1 MNEKTSG
8 SSGLGKLISLLLI
21 AGLIGLG
28 IYMVVGREGAP
39 PPEPSPVA
47 TAVPK
52 EEPDDASGDAI
63 VGAKELVDTKLEV
76 PRLPPPGTYTPKDKT
91 VDVELSEY
99 AGYAG
104 LIAANGGLAPNE
116 SSVFFKKHG
125 IKLRI
130 KLSEAES
137 WGELAS
143 GAIAAS
149 ATTADVL
156 AVYGRSLGA
165 VVPVQIGF
173 SRGADGIVVRSDIK
187 RINQLKGK
195 ILVTSQLNE
204 ADFFIRFLAREAG
217 LGVKMLTDLKGQPDP
232 EKVNLI
238 FAEDAKQAGE
248 LFLREVQQGGNLLAG
263 CVTWAP
269 FTSEVVRESKGK
281 ATLLV
286 SNRNLLIVADVLV
299 VNKGFAEKSPEVVAA
314 LVDGMLEGN
323 KMVRETP
330 EPHYD
335 TIAKAF
341 NWKRIDVPV
350 ELSKVHLSNLPENLA
365 FFSGAIDAAGSFGGI
380 YQSAIMAYGPELI
393 KDPTPEDKVLD
404 LQHLKALEKA
414 GAYKDQKVAIA
425 PVKAGSDRPLEANP
439 LLSKDVRFY
448 FEPNSAKLDLS
459 GKDKESNEAN
469 LVTIKKLL
477 QVSPGSTVLLRGHV
491 DDSMIETFRKQG
503 GEAFVQK
510 QALSAVQ
517 LSKERAEEIRGLLV
531 KKHAIDVKRIDIYGA
546 GWNEPVSRAEP
557 DMNRRVEVQWFT
569 LE

>member
-1 MNEKTSG
+1 MNQKAAG
-8 SSGLGKLISLLLI
+8 SSGIGKLISLLLI

-28 IYMVVGREGAP
+28 IFMVTREGAP
-39 PPEPSPVA
+39 PPAPSAVVTAPPTSEA
-47 TAVPK
+47 TADPGESVA
-52 EEPDDASGDAI
+52 D
-63 VGAKELVDTKLEV
+63 AKELVDTKLEV
-76 PRLPPPGTYTPKDKT
+76 PRLPPAGAYVPKDKT
-91 VDVELSEY
+91 LDVELSEY

-104 LIAANGGLAPNE
+104 LIAVNGGLAPNDG
-116 SSVFFKKHG
+116 SIFTKKHG

-143 GAIAAS
+143 GNIAAS
-149 ATTADVL
+149 ATTTDVL
-156 AVYGRSLGA
+156 AVYGRSMGA

-217 LGVKMLTDLKGQPDP
+217 LGVKMLTDLKGAPDP

-248 LFLREVQQGGNLLAG
+248 VFLREVQQGGSTLAG

-281 ATLLV
+281 ASLLV
-286 SNRNLLIVADVLV
+286 SNKNLLIVADVLV
-299 VNKGFAEKSPEVVAA
+299 VNKGFADKSPEMVAA
-314 LVDGMLEGN
+314 LVDGLLEGN
-323 KMVRETP
+323 KMVREAP
-330 EPHYD
+330 DAHYD

-393 KDPTPEDKVLD
+393 KDPTPEDKLVD
-404 LQHLKALEKA
+404 VQHLKALEKS
-414 GAYKDQKVAIA
+414 GAYKDQKIAIA
-425 PVKAGSDRPLEANP
+425 PVKGGGDRTLEANP
-439 LLSKDVRFY
+439 LLSKDIRFY
-448 FEPNSAKLDLS
+448 FEPNSAKLDLA
-459 GKDKESNEAN
+459 GKDRESNEAN

-491 DDSMIETFRKQG
+491 DDQMIETFRKQG
-503 GEAFVQK
+503 GEAYVQK
-510 QALSAVQ
+510 QALSAAQ
-517 LSKERAEEIRGLLV
+517 LSKERAEEIRALLV
-531 KKHAIDVKRIDIYGA
+531 KKHAIDVKRLDIYGA
-546 GWNEPVSRAEP
+546 GWNEPISTTDR
-557 DMNRRVEVQWFT
+557 DLNRRVEVQWFT

>member
-1 MNEKTSG
+1 MNEKNTSK
-8 SSGLGKLISLLLI
+8 SGLGKLISLLLI

-28 IYMVVGREGAP
+28 IYMVVREKDP
-39 PPEPSPVA
+39 PPSPATPTSAAPASDPSADPGG
-47 TAVPK
+47 
-52 EEPDDASGDAI
+52 SI
-63 VGAKELVDTKLEV
+63 VGAKELVETKLEV

-91 VDVELSEY
+91 LDVELSEY

-116 SSVFFKKHG
+116 ASVIFKKHG
-125 IKLRI
+125 IKLRL

-137 WGELAS
+137 WGELAT
-143 GAIAAS
+143 GNIAAS
-149 ATTADVL
+149 ATTADVM
-156 AVYGRSLGA
+156 AVYGRSMGA

-173 SRGADGIVVRSDIK
+173 SRGADGIVVRSEIK
-187 RINQLKGK
+187 RVNQLKGK

-217 LGVKMLTDLKGQPDP
+217 LGVKMLADLSGQPDP

-248 LFLREVQQGGNLLAG
+248 LFLREVQAGGSLLAG

-281 ATLLV
+281 ASLLV
-286 SNRNLLIVADVLV
+286 SNKNLLIVADVLV
-299 VNKGFAEKSPEVVAA
+299 VNKGFAEKSPEMVAA
-314 LVDGMLEGN
+314 LVDGLLEGN
-323 KMVRETP
+323 KMVREAP
-330 EPHYD
+330 DAHYD

-341 NWKRIDVPV
+341 NWKKIDVPV

-393 KDPTPEDKVLD
+393 KDPTPEDKLLD

-414 GAYKDQKVAIA
+414 GAYKDQKIAIA
-425 PVKAGSDRPLEANP
+425 PVKGGGSDRPLEANP
-439 LLSKDVRFY
+439 LLSKDIRFY
-448 FEPNSAKLDLS
+448 FEPNSAKLDLA

-546 GWNEPVSRAEP
+546 GWGEPVSKAEP

>member
-1 MNEKTSG
+1 MNNKPAG
-8 SSGLGKLISLLLI
+8 SSGIGKLISLLLI

-28 IYMVVGREGAP
+28 IFLVVRKKDTPNPA
-39 PPEPSPVA
+39 SPVTSA
-47 TAVPK
+47 SPAGDSTA
-52 EEPDDASGDAI
+52 EPGGDAI
-63 VGAKELVDTKLEV
+63 VGAKELVETKLEV
-76 PRLPPPGTYTPKDKT
+76 PRLPPPGVYTPKDKT
-91 VDVELSEY
+91 LDIELSEY

-104 LIAANGGLAPNE
+104 LIAMNGGLAPNDA
-116 SSVFFKKHG
+116 SMFTKKHG

-143 GAIAAS
+143 GNIAAS
-149 ATTADVL
+149 ATTTDVL

-217 LGVKMLTDLKGQPDP
+217 LGIKMMSDLKDAPDP

-238 FAEDAKQAGE
+238 YAEDAKQAGE
-248 LFLREVQQGGNLLAG
+248 LFLREVQQGGNILAG

-281 ATLLV
+281 ASLLV
-286 SNRNLLIVADVLV
+286 SNKNLLIVADVLV
-299 VNKGFAEKSPEVVAA
+299 VNKGFAEKSPEMVAA
-314 LVDGMLEGN
+314 LVDGLLEGN
-323 KMVRETP
+323 KMVREAP
-330 EPHYD
+330 EGHYD

-393 KDPTPEDKVLD
+393 KDPTPEDKLVD
-404 LQHLKALEKA
+404 LQHLKALEKS
-414 GAYKDQKVAIA
+414 GAYKDQKIAIA
-425 PVKAGSDRPLEANP
+425 PVKGGGDRPLEANP
-439 LLSKDVRFY
+439 LLSKDIRFY
-448 FEPNSAKLDLS
+448 FEPNSSKLDLT

-510 QALSAVQ
+510 QALSAAQ
-517 LSKERAEEIRGLLV
+517 LSKERAEEIRTLLV

-557 DMNRRVEVQWFT
+557 DLNRRVEVQWFT